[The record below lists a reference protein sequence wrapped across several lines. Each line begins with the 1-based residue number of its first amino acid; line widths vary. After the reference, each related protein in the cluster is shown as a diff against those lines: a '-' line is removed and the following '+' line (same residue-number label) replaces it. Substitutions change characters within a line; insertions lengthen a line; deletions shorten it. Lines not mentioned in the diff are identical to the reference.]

1 MVDFIV
7 PHWVKDKLL
16 DSENVISKLSV
27 GSRDYYATDRR
38 LLSFTKESRCD
49 VLEYPEISITCKRR
63 GGDASQVARVVLI
76 LMGTFVTVFGLMG
89 IILGPVYSLAGGD
102 IHISF
107 LEAIV
112 VLAAGFLVVYTAVS
126 MNNKYYQIESQGIGD
141 TELKK
146 WQIRGNRWSSKKVD
160 AFAKV
165 IQDRVGKV
173 TK

>member
-1 MVDFIV
+1 MVDFII

-16 DSENVISKLSV
+16 DSENVISKLSDR
-27 GSRDYYATDRR
+27 SRDYYATDRR
-38 LLSFTKESRCD
+38 LLSFTKKSRCD
-49 VLEYPEISITCKRR
+49 VLEYPDISITCKRR
-63 GGDASQVARVVLI
+63 GYAFEVARVALI
-76 LMGTFVTVFGLMG
+76 LLGIFLAVFGLMG
-89 IILGPVYSLAGGD
+89 IILGPVYSLPIGD

-107 LEAIV
+107 LEAFVI
-112 VLAAGFLVVYTAVS
+112 LALGLLWVYSWAS
-126 MNNKYYQIESQGIGD
+126 QNSKYYQIEGQGIGY

-146 WQIRGNRWSSKKVD
+146 WQIRGNLWSSKKVD

>member
-1 MVDFIV
+1 MADFIV

-16 DSENVISKLSV
+16 DSENVISKLSD

-38 LLSFTKESRCD
+38 LLSFTKKSRFD
-49 VLEYPEISITCKRR
+49 VLEYPDISITCKRR
-63 GGDASQVARVVLI
+63 GDAFQVARVALI
-76 LMGTFVTVFGLMG
+76 LSGIFLVVFGLMG
-89 IILGPVYSLAGGD
+89 IILGPVYRLPGGN
-102 IHISF
+102 IRISF
-107 LEAIV
+107 LEAFVI
-112 VLAAGFLVVYTAVS
+112 LALGLLFVYTLVS
-126 MNNKYYQIESQGIGD
+126 QNSKYYQIEGQGTGD

-146 WQIRGNRWSSKKVD
+146 WQIKGNRWSSKKVD

>member
-1 MVDFIV
+1 MADFIV
-7 PHWVKDKLL
+7 PQWVKEKLL
-16 DSENVISKLSV
+16 DSEKVISKLSD

-38 LLSFTKESRCD
+38 LLNFTKKSRCD
-49 VLEYPEISITCKRR
+49 VLEYPDISITCKRR
-63 GGDASQVARVVLI
+63 GDAFQVARVVLI
-76 LMGTFVTVFGLMG
+76 LIGTFVAVFGLMG
-89 IILGPVYSLAGGD
+89 IILGPVYRLPGGD

-112 VLAAGFLVVYTAVS
+112 ALAAGLLVVYTAVS
-126 MNNKYYQIESQGIGD
+126 LNNKYYQIEGQGTGD

-146 WQIRGNRWSSKKVD
+146 WQIKGNRWSSKKVE

-165 IQDRVGKV
+165 IQDTVGKV

>member
-16 DSENVISKLSV
+16 DSENVISKLSDR
-27 GSRDYYATDRR
+27 SRDYYATDRR
-38 LLSFTKESRCD
+38 LLSFTKKSRCD
-49 VLEYPEISITCKRR
+49 VLEYPDISITCKRR
-63 GGDASQVARVVLI
+63 GDASQVARVVLI

-112 VLAAGFLVVYTAVS
+112 VLAAGFLVVYTGVS
-126 MNNKYYQIESQGIGD
+126 LNNKYYQIEGKGIGYTD
-141 TELKK
+141 LKK
-146 WQIRGNRWSSKKVD
+146 WQIMANLWSSKKVD

>member
-16 DSENVISKLSV
+16 DSEKVISKLSDRN
-27 GSRDYYATDRR
+27 RDYYATDRR
-38 LLSFTKESRCD
+38 LLSFTKKSRCD
-49 VLEYPEISITCKRR
+49 VLEYPGISITCKRR
-63 GGDASQVARVVLI
+63 GYAFEVARVVLI
-76 LMGTFVTVFGLMG
+76 LIGTFVAVFGLMG
-89 IILGPVYSLAGGD
+89 IILGPVYGSPFGTIRINA
-102 IHISF
+102 

-112 VLAAGFLVVYTAVS
+112 LLALGLLVVYAAVS
-126 MNNKYYQIESQGIGD
+126 QNNKYYQIEGQGIGD

-146 WQIRGNRWSSKKVD
+146 WQIRGNRWSGKKVD

>member
-1 MVDFIV
+1 MVDFMV

-16 DSENVISKLSV
+16 DSEKVISKLSD

-38 LLSFTKESRCD
+38 LLSFTKKSRCA
-49 VLEYPEISITCKRR
+49 VLEYPGISITCKRR
-63 GGDASQVARVVLI
+63 GDAFQVARVVLI
-76 LMGTFVTVFGLMG
+76 LIGTFVAVFGLMG
-89 IILGPVYSLAGGD
+89 IILGPVYSLPGGD
-102 IHISF
+102 IEISF

-112 VLAAGFLVVYTAVS
+112 VLAAGLLVVYTAVS
-126 MNNKYYQIESQGIGD
+126 MNNKYYQIEGQGIGD

>member
-16 DSENVISKLSV
+16 DSEKVISKLSDR
-27 GSRDYYATDRR
+27 SRDYYATDRR
-38 LLSFTKESRCD
+38 LLSFTKKSRYD
-49 VLEYPEISITCKRR
+49 VLEYPDISITCKRR
-63 GGDASQVARVVLI
+63 GYAFEVARVALI
-76 LMGTFVTVFGLMG
+76 LFGIFLAVFGLMG
-89 IILGPVYSLAGGD
+89 IILGPVYSLAGGN
-102 IHISF
+102 IRISF

-112 VLAAGFLVVYTAVS
+112 ILALGLFMVYTMAS
-126 MNNKYYQIESQGIGD
+126 QNNKYYQIEGQGISD

-146 WQIRGNRWSSKKVD
+146 WQIRGSRWSSTKVD
-160 AFAKV
+160 EFAKV

>member
-16 DSENVISKLSV
+16 DGEKVISKLSDR
-27 GSRDYYATDRR
+27 SRDYYATDRR
-38 LLSFTKESRCD
+38 LLSFTKKSRCD
-49 VLEYPEISITCKRR
+49 VLEYPDISITCKRR
-63 GGDASQVARVVLI
+63 GCAPEVVRVALI
-76 LMGTFVTVFGLMG
+76 ISGIFIVVFGLMG
-89 IILGPVYSLAGGD
+89 IILGPVYSLPIGD
-102 IHISF
+102 IEISF

-112 VLAAGFLVVYTAVS
+112 VLAAGLSVVGTGVLL
-126 MNNKYYQIESQGIGD
+126 NNKYYQIEGKGIGYTD
-141 TELKK
+141 LKK
-146 WQIRGNRWSSKKVD
+146 WQIMANLWSSKKVD